1 MAKNNSLISKV
12 DVIKLDQ
19 LMNDKLSNM
28 II

>member
-1 MAKNNSLISKV
+1 MAKHNSLISKV